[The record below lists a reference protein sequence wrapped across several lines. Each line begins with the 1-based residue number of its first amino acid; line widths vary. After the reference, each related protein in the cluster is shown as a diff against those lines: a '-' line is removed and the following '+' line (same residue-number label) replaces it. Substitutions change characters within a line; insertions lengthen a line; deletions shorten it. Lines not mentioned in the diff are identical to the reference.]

1 MRKHLINYGYAHN
14 KTAVTYI
21 LQSLA
26 VHRKPREN
34 FNIQDDHVGTVV
46 FSRIS
51 EKQMWK
57 DGRKKIPKNISL
69 ICECDYRVFISRFI
83 VALTAV
89 LAQLADSETSNVK
102 VLTSEGAGML

>member
-1 MRKHLINYGYAHN
+1 MTMLELLSFPEYLK
-14 KTAVTYI
+14 
-21 LQSLA
+21 
-26 VHRKPREN
+26 
-34 FNIQDDHVGTVV
+34 
-46 FSRIS
+46 SRCGKM
-51 EKQMWK
+51 EE
-57 DGRKKIPKNISL
+57 KKIPKNSL

>member
-1 MRKHLINYGYAHN
+1 MLELLSFPEYLK
-14 KTAVTYI
+14 
-21 LQSLA
+21 
-26 VHRKPREN
+26 
-34 FNIQDDHVGTVV
+34 
-46 FSRIS
+46 SRCGKM
-51 EKQMWK
+51 EE
-57 DGRKKIPKNISL
+57 KKIPKNISL